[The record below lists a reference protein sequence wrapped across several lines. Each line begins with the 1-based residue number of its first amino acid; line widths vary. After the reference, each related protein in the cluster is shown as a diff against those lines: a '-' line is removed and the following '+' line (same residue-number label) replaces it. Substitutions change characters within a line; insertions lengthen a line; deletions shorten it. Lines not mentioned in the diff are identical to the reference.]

1 MRQFFNIS
9 KKLKI
14 VSQLLLWSHYVELL
28 SMDDINE
35 INYYIKVE
43 EKENSFARKNIGSNS
58 PIF

>member
-9 KKLKI
+9 KKLAI
-14 VSQLLLWSHYVELL
+14 VSQLLSWSHYVELL

-43 EKENSFARKNIGSNS
+43 EEENLFARKNIGSNS

>member
-14 VSQLLLWSHYVELL
+14 VSQLLLWSNYVELL

-58 PIF
+58 PIV